1 MYTNTGISHERTHAI
16 TNEALLL
23 KDDVIVGN
31 LTNAA
36 NDINKYCP
44 EVRYPTCLFMRK
56 ALLDKGSYFYVRNQ
70 STYRI
75 LT

>member
-1 MYTNTGISHERTHAI
+1 MEIN

-23 KDDVIVGN
+23 KDDVIVGKVRIGN